1 MVGAPPWTSICGSHK
16 SSTLRSML
24 LSFVFSFPVRTQLF
38 PSFFLFYHQAQSPVT
53 SVVCMC
59 LLPTLYGWLRSSFR
73 LCSLRGSHF
82 EIQFSLWPN
91 AWLCF
96 VRTPKHLRK
105 CIVYFK
111 WTFYFFIIVCV
122 DMCHSA
128 QVWVRKQ
135 LSGVCSLFPPHWG
148 SSLVFFVLHTPG
160 QLAHKLLCGPVP
172 TSHLSIG
179 ALL

>member
-1 MVGAPPWTSICGSHK
+1 MPRPELPFVDLTDH
-16 SSTLRSML
+16 L
-24 LSFVFSFPVRTQLF
+24 LWGVCCCLLFFPFQCEHSYFPV
-38 PSFFLFYHQAQSPVT
+38 SFFLFCHQAQSPVT
-53 SVVCMC
+53 SIVCMC
-59 LLPTLYGWLRSSFR
+59 LLPTLYGWLSSSFR

-96 VRTPKHLRK
+96 VRTPKHLRE
-105 CIVYFK
+105 CMVYFK

-135 LSGVCSLFPPHWG
+135 PSGVCSLFPPHWG
-148 SSLVFFVLHTPG
+148 SSLVFSVLHTPG
-160 QLAHKLLCGPVP
+160 QLAHNLLCGPVP